1 VVLGLVNHER
11 YVLLPD
17 RLFDGKGNFLSK
29 PAVVVEGKRIVDI
42 TTRGSVDVGEQSKV
56 IELKGVTLLP
66 GLVDAHVHF
75 TGLRTYNPAE
85 IAVVPQDLRVLRAA
99 QDAQKALLSGFT
111 TLRDCGGTIALSL
124 RRAIA
129 EGTVPGP
136 RILASGR
143 PICQTGGH
151 CDTHYM
157 PLEDVIK
164 RGSALLCDGPWECR
178 KAARIA
184 LRDGADFIK
193 VMTSGGVGSEKDD
206 PRHPQM
212 SVEEVK
218 AVAEEA
224 HRVGKKVASHAQG
237 AEGVKI
243 AILGG
248 VDTIEHGYFLD
259 EESIELMKERGV
271 CYVPTLCLVEVYRK
285 TLENPPPGIPE
296 WRLKKQE
303 ECIEYMPQS
312 FRAAYRAGVK
322 IATGTDYYGP
332 PLRAFGSHADEPIV
346 MVKYGMN
353 PVDALTASTKNA
365 AECLGLSNVGVVDK
379 GMVADLVGVLGDPET
394 DIETLRNVVF
404 VMKEGFV
411 VLRR

>member
-1 VVLGLVNHER
+1 MVLGLVNHER

>member
-1 VVLGLVNHER
+1 MVNHER

-129 EGTVPGP
+129 EGTVPGL

>member
-1 VVLGLVNHER
+1 MVLGLVNHER

-365 AECLGLSNVGVVDK
+365 AE
-379 GMVADLVGVLGDPET
+379 
-394 DIETLRNVVF
+394 
-404 VMKEGFV
+404 
-411 VLRR
+411 

>member
-1 VVLGLVNHER
+1 MVLGLVNHER

-365 AECLGLSNVGVVDK
+365 AECLGLSNVGIVDK

>member
-1 VVLGLVNHER
+1 MVNHER

>member
-1 VVLGLVNHER
+1 MVNHER

-404 VMKEGFV
+404 VMKEGFAV
-411 VLRR
+411 FRK

>member
-1 VVLGLVNHER
+1 MVNHER

-365 AECLGLSNVGVVDK
+365 AECLGLSNVGIVDK

>member
-1 VVLGLVNHER
+1 MVLDLNNRER

-29 PAVVVEGKRIVDI
+29 PAVVVEGKYIVDVA
-42 TTRGSVDVGEQSKV
+42 TTGSIDIGKQSTA
-56 IELKGVTLLP
+56 IELRGVTLLP
-66 GLVDAHVHF
+66 GLIDAHVHF

-85 IAVVPQDLRVLRAA
+85 VAVVPQDLRVLRAA

-124 RRAIA
+124 KRATA
-129 EGTVPGP
+129 EGSVLGP
-136 RILASGR
+136 RIVASGR

-164 RGSALLCDGPWECR
+164 RASALLCDNPWECK
-178 KAARIA
+178 KAARIV

-212 SVEEVK
+212 SVEEVR
-218 AVAEEA
+218 AVVEEA
-224 HRVGKKVASHAQG
+224 RRVGKKVASHAQG

-243 AILGG
+243 AVLGG
-248 VDTIEHGYFLD
+248 VDSVEHGYFLD
-259 EESIELMKERGV
+259 EESVELMIEKGV
-271 CYVPTLCLVEVYRK
+271 YYVPTLCLVEVYKK

-296 WRLKKQE
+296 WRLKKQG
-303 ECIEYMPQS
+303 ECVEYMPQS
-312 FRAAYRAGVK
+312 FRAAYKAGVK

-332 PLRAFGSHADEPIV
+332 PLRAFGSNADEPIA
-346 MVKYGMN
+346 MVKYGMK
-353 PVDALTASTKNA
+353 PVDALIASTRNA
-365 AECLGLSNVGVVDK
+365 AECLGLSNIGVVEK
-379 GMVADLVGVLGDPET
+379 GMVADLVGVLGDPEAE
-394 DIETLRNVVF
+394 IEALRKVVF
-404 VMKEGFV
+404 VMKEGSV
-411 VLRR
+411 ILKR

>member
-1 VVLGLVNHER
+1 MVLGLVNHER

-17 RLFDGKGNFLSK
+17 RLFYGKGNFLSK

-111 TLRDCGGTIALSL
+111 TLRDCGGTTALSL
-124 RRAIA
+124 RRAVA

-164 RGSALLCDGPWECR
+164 RGSALLCDGPWEWR

-193 VMTSGGVGSEKDD
+193 VMTSGGVGSEKTTLGT
-206 PRHPQM
+206 
-212 SVEEVK
+212 
-218 AVAEEA
+218 
-224 HRVGKKVASHAQG
+224 HR
-237 AEGVKI
+237 
-243 AILGG
+243 
-248 VDTIEHGYFLD
+248 
-259 EESIELMKERGV
+259 
-271 CYVPTLCLVEVYRK
+271 
-285 TLENPPPGIPE
+285 
-296 WRLKKQE
+296 
-303 ECIEYMPQS
+303 
-312 FRAAYRAGVK
+312 
-322 IATGTDYYGP
+322 
-332 PLRAFGSHADEPIV
+332 
-346 MVKYGMN
+346 
-353 PVDALTASTKNA
+353 
-365 AECLGLSNVGVVDK
+365 
-379 GMVADLVGVLGDPET
+379 
-394 DIETLRNVVF
+394 
-404 VMKEGFV
+404 
-411 VLRR
+411 

>member
-1 VVLGLVNHER
+1 MNHER
-11 YVLLPD
+11 YILLPD

-29 PAVVVEGKRIVDI
+29 PAVIVEGKRVVDI
-42 TTRGSVDVGEQSKV
+42 TTRGSIDVGGQYNV
-56 IELKGVTLLP
+56 VELKGVTLLP
-66 GLVDAHVHF
+66 GLIDAHVHF

-85 IAVVPQDLRVLRAA
+85 IAIVPQDLRVLRAA

-129 EGTVPGP
+129 EGTVSGP

-193 VMTSGGVGSEKDD
+193 VMTSDGVGSEKDD
-206 PRHPQM
+206 SRHPQM

-243 AILGG
+243 AILGDA
-248 VDTIEHGYFLD
+248 DTIEHGYFLD
-259 EESIELMKERGV
+259 EESIELMKERKV
-271 CYVPTLCLVEVYRK
+271 CYVPTLCLVEVYKK

-322 IATGTDYYGP
+322 MATGTDYL
-332 PLRAFGSHADEPIV
+332 LRSP
-346 MVKYGMN
+346 
-353 PVDALTASTKNA
+353 T
-365 AECLGLSNVGVVDK
+365 
-379 GMVADLVGVLGDPET
+379 
-394 DIETLRNVVF
+394 
-404 VMKEGFV
+404 
-411 VLRR
+411 